1 MAFLHSHS
9 CECAKS
15 ELDLFTIPPT
25 QTSIEQ
31 SHWTQYNP
39 VASLTDGSPIEFVVP
54 GHGEEYIDLP
64 HTMLKVKFKVTA
76 TDSKPTDKISVVNNI
91 LHSMFSQIDV
101 SFNQK
106 LVSPP
111 NNAYGYRAYIETL
124 LNYGRDAKSTHL
136 QNSLWYKD
144 RAGHMDTPQG
154 GEIVGTGDNART
166 EENYGLEWRSSF
178 IGNEKEVELMGH
190 IHCDVF
196 NQDKFLLNGVDMR
209 LRLVRAKDTFCLMD
223 ATTKNYK
230 LTVVEAML
238 LVRRAKLSPAILLG
252 HAKTL
257 AKTTAKYPL
266 TRVEVKSFVLHRGT
280 TGETIDNAILGQL
293 PKRVIL
299 GFVDNAAFNGD
310 RKRNPFNFHHWG
322 INFLSLYVDGVQ
334 VPGRALQP
342 NFKTDRHEEAEA
354 YNTLFAGCG
363 IHFGDHGMEISRE
376 DYPDG
381 YCLFAFDLTADLSAN
396 CATHWNLVKT
406 GSLRIEVHFDE
417 ATGTN
422 LNCIVYAEF
431 DNILEIDSTRQV
443 IVDYNS

>member
-1 MAFLHSHS
+1 MSFLHQHS

-39 VASLTDGSPIEFVVP
+39 VASITEGSPIEFIVP

-64 HTMLKVKFKVTA
+64 HTMLRVRVKITTTNTAA
-76 TDSKPTDKISVVNNI
+76 TDSVGPVNNF

-111 NNAYGYRAYIETL
+111 NNAYPYRAYIETL
-124 LNYGRDAKSTHL
+124 LNYGTDAKSTHL
-136 QNSLWYKD
+136 QNTLWAKD
-144 RAGHMDTPQG
+144 TAGCMDHPPG
-154 GEIVGTGDNART
+154 GVENA
-166 EENYGLEWRSSF
+166 EKIKIYNYGMEQRWGMTAGGK
-178 IGNEKEVELMGH
+178 IVEMIGH

-196 NQDKFLLNGVDMR
+196 NQDKFLVNGVDMR
-209 LRLVRAKDTFCLMD
+209 LRLVRAKDTFCLID
-223 ATTKNYK
+223 KTTKNYK
-230 LTVVEAML
+230 ITITEASL
-238 LVRRAKLSPAILLG
+238 LVRRAKLSPSILLA

-257 AKTTAKYPL
+257 SKTTAKYPL

-280 TGETIDNAILGQL
+280 TGETIDNAVLGQL

-299 GFVDNAAFNGD
+299 GFVDNASFNGD
-310 RKRNPFNFHHWG
+310 KGRNPFDFQNWG

-334 VPGRALQP
+334 VPGRPLQP
-342 NFKTDRHEEAEA
+342 SFDNNARLEAES
-354 YNTLFAGCG
+354 YSTLFSGTG
-363 IHFGDHGMEISRE
+363 VHFSDHGMDITRD
-376 DYPDG
+376 DYSKG
-381 YCLFAFDLTADLSAN
+381 YCLFAFDLTPDFSAN

-417 ATGTN
+417 ATTTN
-422 LNCIVYAEF
+422 LNCILYAEY
-431 DNILEIDSTRQV
+431 DNILEIDSTRQI

>member
-39 VASLTDGSPIEFVVP
+39 VASLTDGSPIEFIVP

-64 HTMLKVKFKVTA
+64 HTMLKIRMKIISA
-76 TDSKPTDKISVVNNI
+76 EAAETDKVGPVNNL

-111 NNAYGYRAYIETL
+111 NNAYPYRAYIETL
-124 LNYGRDAKSTHL
+124 LNYGSDAKHTHL
-136 QNSLWYKD
+136 QNSLWAKD
-144 RAGHMDTPQG
+144 TSGCMDTSPG
-154 GEIVGTGDNART
+154 GDGTTPDIVYNKGMEYRYAMTKG
-166 EENYGLEWRSSF
+166 G
-178 IGNEKEVELMGH
+178 KVVEMMGH

-209 LRLVRAKDTFCLMD
+209 LRLVRSKDSFCLID
-223 ATTKNYK
+223 KTTKNYK
-230 LTVVEAML
+230 IHVVEAAL

-299 GFVDNAAFNGD
+299 GFVDNASFNGD
-310 RKRNPFNFHHWG
+310 KGRNPFDFQN
-322 INFLSLYVDGVQ
+322 
-334 VPGRALQP
+334 
-342 NFKTDRHEEAEA
+342 
-354 YNTLFAGCG
+354 
-363 IHFGDHGMEISRE
+363 
-376 DYPDG
+376 
-381 YCLFAFDLTADLSAN
+381 
-396 CATHWNLVKT
+396 
-406 GSLRIEVHFDE
+406 
-417 ATGTN
+417 
-422 LNCIVYAEF
+422 
-431 DNILEIDSTRQV
+431 
-443 IVDYNS
+443 